1 MAAAPADDQRTVAAS
16 AAPSPFSWL
25 AQLVNGKRID
35 NNSRREGFE
44 DNRTP
49 FGKILRG
56 ELPAHILHEDH
67 DVLCFRDIAPVQE
80 FHGGFADTEEAG
92 LLNLGCLR
100 KAGES
105 WRPTPAKL
113 IFITTSHYAP
123 TGPTTPPLGNV
134 AHMFRRGRGG
144 GGGYVAT
151 SRSRPSDSRLRLT
164 GTIVA
169 LAGARAQLKFR
180 GENSN
185 AFSHGDQKMST
196 SEAPP
201 EAGRRTPATQIQ
213 LSN

>member
-1 MAAAPADDQRTVAAS
+1 MAAAPADDQRTVAAAPS

-25 AQLVNGKRID
+25 AQLVNGRRRID

-100 KAGES
+100 KACES
-105 WRPTPAKL
+105 RRPTPATHIHHNKPL
-113 IFITTSHYAP
+113 CPNRPHHP
-123 TGPTTPPLGNV
+123 TPRQCS
-134 AHMFRRGRGG
+134 AH
-144 GGGYVAT
+144 V
-151 SRSRPSDSRLRLT
+151 
-164 GTIVA
+164 
-169 LAGARAQLKFR
+169 
-180 GENSN
+180 
-185 AFSHGDQKMST
+185 
-196 SEAPP
+196 
-201 EAGRRTPATQIQ
+201 
-213 LSN
+213 